1 MFASLMIVWF
11 KGYKQIPVTTKLNK
25 FGLIVW
31 SIVHIC
37 TCKDRFEGVNTA
49 SASKVGKFKPFL
61 GEVKKL
67 KGPLMGILVFK
78 YSNVK
83 VRLLRQHWMHFVRD
97 HSARWMLQMR
107 RYKRGPFRRNLN
119 SSS

>member
-1 MFASLMIVWF
+1 MGVNKQQASWLMIVH
-11 KGYKQIPVTTKLNK
+11 LN
-25 FGLIVW
+25 GS
-31 SIVHIC
+31 SI
-37 TCKDRFEGVNTA
+37 NTA

-67 KGPLMGILVFK
+67 KGPLMGIFVFK

-83 VRLLRQHWMHFVRD
+83 VQLLRQHWMHFVRD

-107 RYKRGPFRRNLN
+107 RYKRGPFR
-119 SSS
+119 

>member
-1 MFASLMIVWF
+1 MYPI
-11 KGYKQIPVTTKLNK
+11 YNK
-25 FGLIVW
+25 IILLFI
-31 SIVHIC
+31 I
-37 TCKDRFEGVNTA
+37 NTA

-61 GEVKKL
+61 GEVKNL
-67 KGPLMGILVFK
+67 KGPLMGIFVFK

-107 RYKRGPFRRNLN
+107 RYKRGPFLN